1 MIQNAKSSVSGFL
14 RFLFDFACILLEVLY
29 SKMEVGALLFLHW
42 FTNIWSLI
50 FFFSSVARI
59 QFKLPNGVSQIHRF
73 DPADTIGDLYNH
85 VINELTTPYGSNV
98 SLSTTFPSRNLDDV
112 ERLVYEYKMKNPI
125 KNLIYIFLNFGKNKI
140 QGHRILIVTFQTNT
154 FSGWNDI
161 LVKTKKAIIF
171 RIQR

>member
-1 MIQNAKSSVSGFL
+1 MVLNY
-14 RFLFDFACILLEVLY
+14 LY
-29 SKMEVGALLFLHW
+29 SEYNGS
-42 FTNIWSLI
+42 WSSFIFASTGTGLQIYDSYLI

-112 ERLVYEYKMKNPI
+112 ERLVYES
-125 KNLIYIFLNFGKNKI
+125 KI
-140 QGHRILIVTFQTNT
+140 
-154 FSGWNDI
+154 
-161 LVKTKKAIIF
+161 
-171 RIQR
+171 